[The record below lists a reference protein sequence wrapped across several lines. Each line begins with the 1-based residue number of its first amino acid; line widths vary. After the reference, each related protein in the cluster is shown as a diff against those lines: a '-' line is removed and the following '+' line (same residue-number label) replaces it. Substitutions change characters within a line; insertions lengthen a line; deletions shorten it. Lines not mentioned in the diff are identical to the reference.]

1 MPNDSSY
8 AGFLNFIRQH
18 HQGERWD
25 VNRRMF
31 SVFLWCFFAPAAVSL
46 LIIVLVNLGVLP
58 RSMRGYLD
66 WIMLVFPVLYSV
78 YFLSSQVI
86 SGIPMAFRQGGF
98 AMTVTQAR
106 IDSEWR
112 GKVVE
117 NLERDLHY
125 TQAQW
130 RWVVDNLEEDLLRIQ
145 LKSRHITA
153 LAGAVFFLL
162 MQGIDS
168 ITSDVADTV
177 AAAAADSGAGASSQ
191 WMGLLLFLVLL
202 YLSGQ
207 QSYYNLRRYLACAK
221 WMRDYRTS

>member
-1 MPNDSSY
+1 MLNDSSY

-46 LIIVLVNLGVLP
+46 LVIVLVNMGVLP

-66 WIMLVFPVLYSV
+66 WIMLVFPVLYSL

-106 IDSEWR
+106 VDSEWR
-112 GKVVE
+112 SKVIE
-117 NLERDLHY
+117 SLERDLHY
-125 TQAQW
+125 TKTQW
-130 RWVVDNLEEDLLRIQ
+130 RWIVDNLEEDLERIQ
-145 LKSRHITA
+145 MKSRHITA

-168 ITSDVADTV
+168 ITSDVIETV
-177 AAAAADSGAGASSQ
+177 ETQIPPATGASSE
-191 WMGLLLFLVLL
+191 WVGLLLFLVLL

-221 WMRDYRTS
+221 WMRDYRAS